1 MSTGITKNIIG
12 NTSVTEKYEMSSYDD
27 ILNITSATITLAVP
41 GDIFT
46 NEGNDTV
53 FIVDS
58 TISGEN
64 SCALYLGQGNDI
76 LSIQNSTLNTEIF
89 AGSGSDT
96 VSIVGNA
103 QSYVN
108 INNNLNL
115 GEGDD
120 ILEVA
125 SSLNGT
131 GNLVFGNGY
140 DILRFNG
147 GILSLSGNIMG
158 LENIET
164 TADGGSIAC
173 DLYFDGNENNV
184 TLAGNINGTTNQRKL
199 FWSNATISLTTGS
212 NISTNVAW
220 DISNSTLDHTDGG
233 SLEFKNV
240 GNYAITADNSTISL
254 HNVTFSQSGT
264 GGIFANGVTLSLTH
278 AGFSNSQI
286 GISQTDGTLS
296 LEHSSLTNHSLQALD
311 LQNTDLTGA
320 DVSFSGNQIAI
331 QTNADINFTSAKI
344 NSNATGVCQSG
355 GNGTFISAGLSQNT
369 AGAIHH
375 TGGTLYLVSGKAYK
389 NTANCSSNNTVKTSF
404 DGYSSHC
411 TGTIYEYAQ
420 GGVIQKNGGT
430 LILTDIELNN
440 NSANV
445 KTDLFLSSNIYYNT
459 YWTFYSYVVGY
470 TSHWDTWL
478 YYSGK
483 NTTYYTSS
491 FVTRPVYRNG
501 SSTYSTCM
509 IRMFSAFAFGGA
521 GYQNGGECIIQD
533 ATIAQNTAV
542 ANITRSKTTGGTG
555 IAKAYGGAF
564 YFSGQQMDV
573 TSATFTENT
582 ARTCLCMVFPATRT
596 VRTRVGPSPRQIMKR
611 ISL

>member
-27 ILNITSATITLAVP
+27 ILNISSAIITLTVP

-64 SCALYLGQGNDI
+64 SCAFYLGQGNDI

-96 VSIVGNA
+96 ISIVGNA

-125 SSLNGT
+125 SSLNGI
-131 GNLVFGNGY
+131 GNLIFGNGY

-147 GILSLSGNIMG
+147 GILSLSGNITG

-184 TLAGNINGTTNQRKL
+184 TLAGNINGTDNQRKL
-199 FWSNATISLTTGS
+199 FWSNTAINLITGS

-220 DISNSTLDHTDGG
+220 DITSSTLAHTDGG
-233 SLEFKNV
+233 SLEFKDV

-264 GGIFANGVTLSLTH
+264 GGIFANDATVSLTH
-278 AGFSNSQI
+278 AGFSNNQI
-286 GISQTDGTLS
+286 GISQTDGTLL
-296 LEHSSLTNHSLQALD
+296 LEHSSLTNHSLCALD
-311 LQNTDLTGA
+311 LLNTDLTGA
-320 DVSFSGNQIAI
+320 DVSFSGN
-331 QTNADINFTSAKI
+331 
-344 NSNATGVCQSG
+344 
-355 GNGTFISAGLSQNT
+355 
-369 AGAIHH
+369 
-375 TGGTLYLVSGKAYK
+375 
-389 NTANCSSNNTVKTSF
+389 
-404 DGYSSHC
+404 
-411 TGTIYEYAQ
+411 
-420 GGVIQKNGGT
+420 
-430 LILTDIELNN
+430 
-440 NSANV
+440 
-445 KTDLFLSSNIYYNT
+445 
-459 YWTFYSYVVGY
+459 
-470 TSHWDTWL
+470 
-478 YYSGK
+478 
-483 NTTYYTSS
+483 
-491 FVTRPVYRNG
+491 
-501 SSTYSTCM
+501 
-509 IRMFSAFAFGGA
+509 
-521 GYQNGGECIIQD
+521 
-533 ATIAQNTAV
+533 
-542 ANITRSKTTGGTG
+542 
-555 IAKAYGGAF
+555 
-564 YFSGQQMDV
+564 
-573 TSATFTENT
+573 
-582 ARTCLCMVFPATRT
+582 
-596 VRTRVGPSPRQIMKR
+596 
-611 ISL
+611 